1 MHASR
6 VWVVAG
12 LLVIAAAVTRALL
25 VPPRFVGH
33 GDTMQGP
40 IPIIEENTALR
51 VGILAGGALI
61 AGLLFLAAWRSR
73 SN

>member
-1 MHASR
+1 MRASR

-12 LLVIAAAVTRALL
+12 LLVIAAVVTWALL
-25 VPPRFVGH
+25 VPPRSVGH

-40 IPIIEENTALR
+40 IPIIEENTELR
-51 VGILAGGALI
+51 IGILAGGALI
-61 AGLLFLAAWRSR
+61 AGLLFLVAWRSR